1 MIDKDILEQHNLTG
15 EEYELIVKLIGKEP
29 NLTELGIFSVMWS
42 EHCGYKSS
50 RVHLKKLPTVGK
62 HVLQG
67 PGEGA
72 GVIDIGDNQAVVFK
86 IESHNHPSFI
96 EPYQGAATGSGGI
109 LRDIF
114 SMGARPVAVLDSLH
128 FGPLDEPLNRSIME
142 GVVSGIAG
150 YGNSIGVPTVG
161 GEVSFDSGYSMNPLV
176 NVFCLGLVEKDKI
189 FLAKAEGVGNPV
201 IYVGAKTGRDGIH
214 GATMAS
220 AEFGKDTEH
229 KRPNVQ
235 VGDPFKEKLL
245 LEACLD
251 VMDKNIILGI
261 QDMGAAGLTCSTAEM
276 AAKTGAGIE
285 IDLDLVPQREE
296 GMTPYEIML
305 SESQERMLLVTTP
318 ELTAEV
324 QAAFAKWDLDAPVIG
339 KVTDTGKYVVRSKGK
354 VVVDIPVDAVVNLC
368 PAYHRPSAVPAYIKE
383 AGKHP
388 EVPLP
393 DDLSETALRLLATP
407 NIANKQWV
415 YRQYDHMVQT
425 NTAYLPGADAAVVR
439 IKGTK
444 KAVAMTLDGNSLFSY
459 VDPKTG
465 GMSAVAEACRNL
477 ACVGARPIGVTN
489 CLNFGNPE
497 KPEVMWQLEQAIDGI
512 AEACRSFEIPVT
524 GGNVSLYNET
534 EGKPIR
540 PTPVLGIV
548 GLIDDLKVSVR
559 PGFKRTGD
567 IVVLLGETL
576 DELGASEYL
585 NALHGI
591 EAGPVPVLDL
601 EREKKVQELC
611 LQAMEAGLLGSA
623 HDLSEGGLTVALA
636 ECSFMAKG
644 MTGCR
649 IDLKSAIRPDALL
662 FGETQSRILVTCR
675 EKDLDALAG
684 LARKIGAKA
693 KVIGRTG
700 GDSIVITRN
709 GKRLV
714 DIKVAEACSR
724 WKNAIP
730 EYFREK

>member
-1 MIDKDILEQHNLTG
+1 MST
-15 EEYELIVKLIGKEP
+15 
-29 NLTELGIFSVMWS
+29 
-42 EHCGYKSS
+42 
-50 RVHLKKLPTVGK
+50 
-62 HVLQG
+62 
-67 PGEGA
+67 
-72 GVIDIGDNQAVVFK
+72 
-86 IESHNHPSFI
+86 
-96 EPYQGAATGSGGI
+96 
-109 LRDIF
+109 LR
-114 SMGARPVAVLDSLH
+114 
-128 FGPLDEPLNRSIME
+128 
-142 GVVSGIAG
+142 
-150 YGNSIGVPTVG
+150 
-161 GEVSFDSGYSMNPLV
+161 
-176 NVFCLGLVEKDKI
+176 
-189 FLAKAEGVGNPV
+189 
-201 IYVGAKTGRDGIH
+201 
-214 GATMAS
+214 S
-220 AEFGKDTEH
+220 A
-229 KRPNVQ
+229 
-235 VGDPFKEKLL
+235 
-245 LEACLD
+245 
-251 VMDKNIILGI
+251 
-261 QDMGAAGLTCSTAEM
+261 
-276 AAKTGAGIE
+276 
-285 IDLDLVPQREE
+285 
-296 GMTPYEIML
+296 
-305 SESQERMLLVTTP
+305 
-318 ELTAEV
+318 
-324 QAAFAKWDLDAPVIG
+324 
-339 KVTDTGKYVVRSKGK
+339 
-354 VVVDIPVDAVVNLC
+354 
-368 PAYHRPSAVPAYIKE
+368 
-383 AGKHP
+383 
-388 EVPLP
+388 
-393 DDLSETALRLLATP
+393 
-407 NIANKQWV
+407 
-415 YRQYDHMVQT
+415 
-425 NTAYLPGADAAVVR
+425 
-439 IKGTK
+439 
-444 KAVAMTLDGNSLFSY
+444 
-459 VDPKTG
+459 
-465 GMSAVAEACRNL
+465 ACRPWPRRAGNL

-636 ECSFMAKG
+636 ECSFMARG

-649 IDLKSAIRPDALL
+649 IELRSDIRADALL